1 MDFKGH
7 FPLKQG
13 RCHALTVLDDH
24 SRYALGL
31 YACPDERTETVQER
45 LIEMFRQHGLPE
57 RILADNGSPWGD
69 DGEHRITR
77 LEVWLL
83 WLGIKT
89 IHGRPYHPQ
98 TQGKEERFHRTL
110 GNEVL
115 RYQEFDDLAHCQC
128 RFDDWRQVYNHERPH
143 QALAMAV
150 PASRYQSSSRSYPET
165 LPPIEYPEGYLVRRV
180 QDHGFLQLNGHRFRL
195 SKAFKGLPV
204 GISPTDCDGL
214 LEVHFC
220 QYTIAR
226 LDLQTKTVQHV
237 R

>member
-7 FPLKQG
+7 FPLRQG
-13 RCHALTVLDDH
+13 RCHALTLLDDH

-31 YACPDERTETVQER
+31 YACADERTETVQGR
-45 LIEMFRQHGLPE
+45 LIEVFRQHGLPE

-69 DGEHRITR
+69 DREHRFTR

-83 WLGIKT
+83 RLGIKT

-115 RYQEFDDLAHCQC
+115 RYQEFDDLSHCQSG
-128 RFDDWRQVYNHERPH
+128 FDAWRQVYNTERPH
-143 QALAMAV
+143 EALSMAV
-150 PASRYQSSSRSYPET
+150 PASRYQVSPRRYPET
-165 LPPIEYPEGYLVRRV
+165 LLPIEYPPGCLVRRV
-180 QDHGFLQLNGHRFRL
+180 QDHGFLQLHGHRFRL

-204 GISPTDCDGL
+204 GIRTTDQDGL
-214 LEVHFC
+214 LDVLFC
-220 QYTIAR
+220 HHTIAH
-226 LDLQTKTVQHV
+226 LNLHTNTVQHV